1 MLDLSKTT
9 DSTVISL
16 NSINSILEEV
26 RNATCLQI
34 EQTNLMLEN
43 DLLHLHRFMHMC
55 TLYQNVDTEKVSH

>member
-43 DLLHLHRFMHMC
+43 DLLHLFMHMC

>member
-16 NSINSILEEV
+16 NSINSILEEG
-26 RNATCLQI
+26 RKATCLQI
-34 EQTNLMLEN
+34 GQINLILEN
-43 DLLHLHRFMHMC
+43 DLPHIFMHMC

>member
-43 DLLHLHRFMHMC
+43 DLLHLHLFMHM
-55 TLYQNVDTEKVSH
+55 